1 MLEQLLEI
9 EKSYKGF
16 NVNYPEEHLSC
27 LKFFDGINQIYRMSK
42 QLQTQ
47 HKLEQNQLRSATV
60 LLLAPVQ

>member
-16 NVNYPEEHLSC
+16 NGNYPEEHLSC
-27 LKFFDGINQIYRMSK
+27 LKFFDKINQIYRMLK

-47 HKLEQNQLRSATV
+47 HKLGQNRLKNESI
-60 LLLAPVQ
+60 LLLVPVQ